1 MIKTLKTIFFRGLSS
16 VATLFFTFI
25 STRIY
30 GLDMVG
36 EFAIFISISAFI
48 FAFIKFGL
56 EVPLFVD
63 LTKAEDKN
71 KYYILNHYKT
81 LQNKI
86 FIPYIF
92 VGILLYFFG
101 IKDIVYL
108 YLTGFLMCK
117 IALNTYA
124 IRSLGYQD
132 FFVLFQN
139 GNANFFAI
147 IFLFIFQT
155 TNVTNPI
162 ISSFVIGNVILFI
175 LSTIV
180 TKYIFKSKDQ
190 KNIDIKNLNSLRIIK
205 DSFIYFCLDIVNN
218 IFTWTPLLVIYFLF
232 TNTEQ
237 GIYLNISKIGSVF
250 IILLFI
256 LETIVMKDLAYFSTK
271 SQFQKIK
278 KYIQKPKIQVL
289 TLASLIFI
297 TFYFFGNQILLMID
311 PEILK
316 SDNNAL
322 ILYSLSQIVVLYFGP
337 LALFMKVSE
346 NHKQML
352 KIVMIS
358 SSLNLVLS
366 FLISYYF
373 GFIGIFISAIIGNL
387 VWCIITFHFIK
398 RKYGLSF

>member
-1 MIKTLKTIFFRGLSS
+1 MIKTLKTIFLRAISS
-16 VATLFFTFI
+16 VSTLLFTFL
-25 STRIY
+25 STKMY

-48 FAFIKFGL
+48 FVFIKFGL

-63 LTKAEDKN
+63 LTKTEDKN
-71 KYYILNHYKT
+71 KFYILSYYKG

-92 VGILLYFFG
+92 VGILLYLVG
-101 IKDIVYL
+101 VKDIVYL
-108 YLTGFLMCK
+108 YITGFLMCK
-117 IALNTYA
+117 ISLNTYA

-139 GNANFFAI
+139 GNANLFAI

-155 TNVTNPI
+155 TSVANPI
-162 ISSFVIGNVILFI
+162 ISSFVIGNIILFI

-180 TKYIFKSKDQ
+180 TKYIFRLKDK
-190 KNIDIKNLNSLRIIK
+190 KNIDIKNLNPLRIIK
-205 DSFIYFCLDIVNN
+205 DSFIYLCLDIVNN

-278 KYIQKPKIQVL
+278 KYVQKPKIQIL
-289 TLASLIFI
+289 TLASLIF
-297 TFYFFGNQILLMID
+297 TFFYFFGNQILVIID
-311 PEILK
+311 PEILEA
-316 SDNNAL
+316 DNNAL

-346 NHKQML
+346 NHNQML

-358 SSLNLVLS
+358 SSLNLILS
-366 FLISYYF
+366 FLISFYI

-387 VWCIITFHFIK
+387 VWCFITFKFIK